1 MPIRAD
7 LGAAALAVALL
18 GAPVRAADAP
28 PEPGF
33 IEYLGLLVEEDGEYL
48 DPLDLENTDLAGE
61 SRQAGAGLDGDDSG
75 EAAENDHEDDN

>member
-7 LGAAALAVALL
+7 LGAAALAVVLL
-18 GAPVRAADAP
+18 GAPARAADVP

-48 DPLDLENTDLAGE
+48 DPLDLENTDLPGE
-61 SRQAGAGLDGDDSG
+61 SRQPGADRDGDHGG
-75 EAAENDHEDDN
+75 EAAENDHEDEN